1 MEERYEALSP
11 TEAETLRKKSRASLN
26 ILILIPLLV
35 IGVTAWGAWGSWG
48 KIIIIV
54 VAGLLVIGFVL
65 KDQIRGVQSLNRDI
79 REGKKKIAVG
89 RVESQR
95 QDIRQT
101 GGNSSVVDDALGV
114 DGSAMSYSYLL
125 KVRGKELKV
134 SERQYYQCKP
144 GQLVELH
151 MAPHS
156 EHVFFLKVFEDEGRG
171 ARPFS

>member
-1 MEERYEALSP
+1 MEGLERYEALSP
-11 TEAETLRKKSRASLN
+11 TETATLRKKSQSALTTLS
-26 ILILIPLLV
+26 LIPILV

-54 VAGLLVIGFVL
+54 VIGLLVIGFVL
-65 KDQIRGVQSLNRDI
+65 KDQIRSVQSLSRDI
-79 REGKKKIAVG
+79 RDGKKKIVAA

-101 GGNSSVVDDALGV
+101 GGNSDLVDDALGA

-144 GQLVELH
+144 GQLVEMQ

-156 EHVFFLKVFEDEGRG
+156 EHVFSFKVLED
-171 ARPFS
+171 